1 MTVLVPAWAGEVFP
15 AHPPSVLRHPCPTT
29 ADEVPTCCLPFP
41 VPPDQLDQ
49 AKKINLSLTQLG
61 IVINALTDGSS
72 SHVPYRDSKLTR
84 LLQVGRESP

>member
-1 MTVLVPAWAGEVFP
+1 V
-15 AHPPSVLRHPCPTT
+15 
-29 ADEVPTCCLPFP
+29 
-41 VPPDQLDQ
+41 QLDQ

-84 LLQVGRESP
+84 LLQVGQGGSRVPQQMQRRVHDK

>member
-1 MTVLVPAWAGEVFP
+1 MYLALTGGFP
-15 AHPPSVLRHPCPTT
+15 CLRDP
-29 ADEVPTCCLPFP
+29 
-41 VPPDQLDQ
+41 QLDQ

-84 LLQVGRESP
+84 LLQVRCG